1 MAQKHPFPLNVIRIA
16 FPVLQTLL
24 PTVANKLAIKLFLTP
39 VRFGFTEKEKEDL
52 PKFKQYTLKQ
62 NDKSI
67 AMYSIGE
74 GPVIVC
80 VHGWSGRA
88 MQFRLLASEL
98 AKEGYKV
105 VAFDAW
111 GHGQSAGKMS
121 SLFEFAQGLE
131 IVMQNETNV
140 KAVFAHSLGSAASS
154 YYAERIG
161 KLPALVTF
169 GAPVIAEDI
178 LSSFSETIN
187 ASKKIHKA
195 MRKEAVLRYDVT
207 FDEVAME
214 HTFKSVICP
223 VLALHGYKDKDVP
236 HTHLDALKAINPSID
251 ARKYEGI
258 GHRGILKN
266 DRVISDVVE
275 WVKQL

>member
-1 MAQKHPFPLNVIRIA
+1 M
-16 FPVLQTLL
+16 LQSLL
-24 PTVANKLAIKLFLTP
+24 PNVANKLAIRLFLTP
-39 VRFGFTEKEKEDL
+39 IRFGFTEKEKDVL
-52 PKFKQYTLKQ
+52 PKFRQYTLKQ

-67 AMYSIGE
+67 AVYSIGE

-88 MQFRLLASEL
+88 MQFRLLAEEL
-98 AKEGYKV
+98 AKAGYKV

-111 GHGQSAGKMS
+111 GHGQSGGKMS

-131 IVMQNETNV
+131 IVLHSETNV

-169 GAPVIAEDI
+169 GAPVVAEDI

-187 ASKKIHKA
+187 ASKEIHKA

-214 HTFKSVICP
+214 NTFKSVNCP
-223 VLALHGYKDKDVP
+223 VLALHGLADKDVP
-236 HTHLDALKAINPSID
+236 STHLDILKSINPKID

-266 DRVISDVVE
+266 DKVISDVVE
-275 WVKQL
+275 WVKKL

>member
-1 MAQKHPFPLNVIRIA
+1 MAQKHPFPLNVIRVV
-16 FPVLQTLL
+16 FPVIETLL
-24 PTVANKLAIKLFLTP
+24 PAIANKLAIKLFLTP
-39 VRFGFTEKEKEDL
+39 VRFGFTEKEKEVL

-67 AMYSIGE
+67 AVYSIGE

-88 MQFRLLASEL
+88 LQFRLLAEEL
-98 AKEGYKV
+98 ANEGYKV

-131 IVMQNETNV
+131 IIMHNESHV

-187 ASKKIHKA
+187 ASKEIHKA
-195 MRKEAVLRYDVT
+195 MRREAVLRYDVT

-214 HTFKSVICP
+214 HTFSSVHCP
-223 VLALHGYKDKDVP
+223 VLALHGFNDNDVP
-236 HTHLDALKAINPSID
+236 HTHLDVLKSINPQIES
-251 ARKYEGI
+251 RKYENI

-266 DRVISDVVE
+266 EKVISDVVN